1 MISKDVLKFP
11 PILKNIDIIC
21 FYLFFHKLINLRVKM
36 NEIAVILTLTDY
48 LTERKYINTLIDDVI
63 WG

>member
-1 MISKDVLKFP
+1 
-11 PILKNIDIIC
+11 
-21 FYLFFHKLINLRVKM
+21 M
-36 NEIAVILTLTDY
+36 NQFAVILTLTDY